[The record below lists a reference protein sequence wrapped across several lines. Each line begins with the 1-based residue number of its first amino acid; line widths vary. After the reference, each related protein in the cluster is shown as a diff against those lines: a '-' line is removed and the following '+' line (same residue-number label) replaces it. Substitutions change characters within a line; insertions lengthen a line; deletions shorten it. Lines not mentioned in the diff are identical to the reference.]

1 MEDHVTEPGRDAWNA
16 DLVALVADCH
26 ALWATVENLI
36 AEPTVTLQRAEA
48 HAARARARLDAL
60 QGHIDHA
67 VRLAAEESGLTPR
80 A

>member
-1 MEDHVTEPGRDAWNA
+1 MDDHPTEPGRDARNA

-26 ALWATVENLI
+26 ALWATVDTLT
-36 AEPTVTLQRAEA
+36 AEPALTLQRAEA

-67 VRLAAEESGLTPR
+67 VRLAAQESGLTPR

>member
-1 MEDHVTEPGRDAWNA
+1 MDDHLTEPGRDAWNA

-26 ALWATVENLI
+26 ALWATVGTVI
-36 AEPTVTLQRAEA
+36 AEPAVTLQRAEA

-67 VRLAAEESGLTPR
+67 VRLAAQESGLTPR